1 MIELLE
7 EQPENGLSKI
17 ATYGTRIRTDKGK
30 TLCSKEIMIAVEK
43 VADGI
48 PDVSAAY
55 VEFRK
60 IGKTSPIY
68 VQVTLYKLPMV

>member
-1 MIELLE
+1 
-7 EQPENGLSKI
+7 
-17 ATYGTRIRTDKGK
+17 
-30 TLCSKEIMIAVEK
+30 MIAVEK

-68 VQVTLYKLPMV
+68 VQVTLYKPPMV